1 MLNDKEEIKMKF
13 AAAELKTF
21 LKNVVNVMED
31 NIEYL
36 SELDRKLG
44 DGDHG
49 VTMSIGWQA
58 INEKLNEELVTEE
71 DCGKICITTGRTF
84 LSAVGSSVGP
94 LYATG
99 FLRGAKVF
107 QNKTE
112 LTGEELKDFWV
123 AFIEGIKER
132 GGAEVGDKTM
142 IDTLYPALETLKS
155 TFDNSND
162 FVASFTES
170 VASAKKGMEL
180 TKDLLSKRGRSSRL
194 GERSLGNQDPGAT
207 SAYLILDTFL
217 TTVKSVQTV

>member
-1 MLNDKEEIKMKF
+1 MTFTSVDFKKF
-13 AAAELKTF
+13 LS
-21 LKNVVNVMED
+21 NVVEM
-31 NIEYL
+31 IEEQKDYL

-58 INEKLNEELVTEE
+58 INEKLQNELANEE
-71 DCGKICITTGRTF
+71 DSSKIAITAGRTF

-112 LTGEELKDFWV
+112 LSDQDLVDFWV
-123 AFIEGIKER
+123 AFIKGVQER
-132 GGAEVGDKTM
+132 GQAEVGDKTM
-142 IDTLYPALETLKS
+142 MDTLYPAMIELEKQFEA
-155 TFDNSND
+155 TFD
-162 FVASFTES
+162 FYQSFSEAVT
-170 VASAKKGMEL
+170 AAKKGMES
-180 TKDLLSKRGRSSRL
+180 TKDMLSKRGRSSRL

-207 SAYLILDTFL
+207 SAYFILETFNQTL
-217 TTVKSVQTV
+217 KSVQQV

>member
-1 MLNDKEEIKMKF
+1 MKF
-13 AAAELKTF
+13 SAVDLKIF
-21 LKNVVNVMED
+21 LKNVVEVMED
-31 NIEYL
+31 NKEYL

-58 INEKLNEELVTEE
+58 IDEKLNEELVAEE

-112 LTGEELKDFWV
+112 LTGEDLKDFWV

-142 IDTLYPALETLKS
+142 IDTLYPALESLKS
-155 TFDNSND
+155 NFEKEQD
-162 FVASFTES
+162 FVNAFTES
-170 VASAKKGMEL
+170 VAAAHKGMES

-207 SAYLILDTFL
+207 SAYLILETFL
-217 TTVKSVQTV
+217 TTINSVQTV

>member
-1 MLNDKEEIKMKF
+1 MKF
-13 AAAELKTF
+13 TAADLKTF
-21 LKNVVNVMED
+21 LKNVVNVMEE
-31 NIEYL
+31 NKEYL

-58 INEKLNEELVTEE
+58 IDEKLNEELVTEE
-71 DCGKICITTGRTF
+71 DCGKICITAGRTF

-112 LTGEELKDFWV
+112 LTGEDLKDFWV
-123 AFIEGIKER
+123 AFIDGIKER

-142 IDTLYPALETLKS
+142 IDTLHPASETLKS
-155 TFDNSND
+155 TFDKTND
-162 FVASFTES
+162 FVTSFTES
-170 VASAKKGMEL
+170 VASAKKGMES

-207 SAYLILDTFL
+207 SAYLIVETFL
-217 TTVKSVQTV
+217 TTVNTGQTV